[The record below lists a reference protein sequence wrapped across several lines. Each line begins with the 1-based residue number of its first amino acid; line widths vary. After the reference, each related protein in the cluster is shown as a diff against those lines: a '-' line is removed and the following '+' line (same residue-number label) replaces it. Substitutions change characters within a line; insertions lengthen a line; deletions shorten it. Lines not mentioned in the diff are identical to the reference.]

1 MNTRT
6 RTLLVFLATSALYL
20 QSAAA
25 SVLPFSS
32 VEEPLADQRYRFIDR
47 FAADEQNQVSRQ
59 DFVHAWQERFD
70 ALASFA
76 NGRISEE
83 VFVAFE
89 MTELEQQ
96 LLNAREAHIRQTLN
110 RFNALDRDKDGTISW
125 EEYQASGQR
134 IFNRFDT
141 TEAGVV
147 SVGDPEPAPRQRAS
161 NNQTDTERRRVRSLL
176 AMPTTHNNQGFLAMF
191 AGNAQQ
197 VSLAEFEQQRR
208 SIFDRTD
215 SNGDGLVSRGE
226 YLDEFMGRVG
236 GREQEVRQA
245 HRELAQQVFRQMDT
259 AQSGWLNKKDF
270 VAYGLAVFQLWDTTG
285 QQLVSEA
292 QPLPAQEPQMQ
303 LVQLASQQR

>member
-1 MNTRT
+1 MNTKT
-6 RTLLVFLATSALYL
+6 RTLLAFLATSAFYL

-59 DFVHAWQERFD
+59 DFLSAWQQRFD

-76 NGRISEE
+76 DGKISEE

-141 TEAGVV
+141 MEAGVV

-161 NNQTDTERRRVRSLL
+161 NNNQTDTERRRVRSLL
-176 AMPTTHNNQGFLAMF
+176 AMPTTHNNQGFLTMF
-191 AGNAQQ
+191 AGNEQQQ
-197 VSLAEFEQQRR
+197 VTLAQFEQQRR

-215 SNGDGLVSRGE
+215 VNGDGLVSRGE
-226 YLDEFMGRVG
+226 YLDEFMARVG
-236 GREQEVRQA
+236 QREQDVRQA
-245 HRELAQQVFRQMDT
+245 HRQLAQQVFRQMDKE
-259 AQSGWLNKKDF
+259 QRGWLSKKDF
-270 VAYGLAVFQLWDTTG
+270 VAYGLAVFQLWDTTNE
-285 QQLVSEA
+285 QQISEA
-292 QPLPAQEPQMQ
+292 QPLPEQEPQLQ
-303 LVQLASQQR
+303 LVAHQR